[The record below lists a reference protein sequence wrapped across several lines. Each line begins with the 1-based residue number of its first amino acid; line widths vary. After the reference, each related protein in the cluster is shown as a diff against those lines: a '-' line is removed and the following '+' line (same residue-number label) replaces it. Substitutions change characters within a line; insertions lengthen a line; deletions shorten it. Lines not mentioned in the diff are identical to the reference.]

1 MASVTP
7 NASPDIL
14 ANRLV
19 SIIES
24 EVDAVRNQSLDEICA
39 GSNFEELMAD
49 TDALDQYWRQTEN
62 LYHRV
67 RALFFLAAIHRYH
80 LPNFF
85 DHQASAKIPFGSYQ
99 HLLGRR
105 FVEAIDSL
113 LEAQD
118 QIGASDALSSALA
131 ESYHDLA
138 FQTLADQVR
147 KSVRTVR
154 GNQWMFRTGHPSD
167 HPLRFR
173 SELLQSDTCLLYTS
187 PSPRDQRGS
196 RMPSSA

>member
-113 LEAQD
+113 LDYSDPAGSEA
-118 QIGASDALSSALA
+118 
-131 ESYHDLA
+131 
-138 FQTLADQVR
+138 
-147 KSVRTVR
+147 
-154 GNQWMFRTGHPSD
+154 
-167 HPLRFR
+167 RFR
-173 SELLQSDTCLLYTS
+173 AALDSADDGQRLELLTQIARTYSCA
-187 PSPRDQRGS
+187 GS
-196 RMPSSA
+196 LMRRIVFWMRWRRIRPKFPLAL